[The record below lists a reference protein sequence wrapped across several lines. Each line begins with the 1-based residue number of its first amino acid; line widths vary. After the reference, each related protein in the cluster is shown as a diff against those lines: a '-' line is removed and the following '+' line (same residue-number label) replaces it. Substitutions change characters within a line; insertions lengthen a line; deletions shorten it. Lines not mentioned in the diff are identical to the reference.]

1 MRLFLEIA
9 RTGFSA
15 LCLHPVRSGVTIC
28 VVMSILVPYLA
39 GVGLSHG
46 LRDVGEDSLRFGS
59 DLTVTGTRFGRA
71 VPIPLSAVDAIRRL
85 EGVIEVVPRIVGAL
99 ALGKNREPAVLVGLP
114 RGRLPKDVSW
124 VQGQFSEF
132 STLNEFIV
140 GTQLATRLSLE
151 IGSIIPPFYRSAKGE
166 RLSKVVGVLSPEAPL
181 WQANLML
188 TTLETASQVFDQPD
202 QVTCLLVSCRPG
214 YSDQIKTAIL
224 RMPALDSAQGT
235 IRYRVASKHE
245 LASLLPSGWLHREG
259 IFHLHFVLAFAAAIL
274 AVLVTSGAGLS
285 ERRREIGIL
294 KATGW
299 QTDEILLRGVVESV
313 LLCLVAAS
321 ASIVVAF
328 VWLKWLNGLWIAS
341 VFLSGVD
348 AVPGFKIPFRLVPVP
363 VLLAF
368 VISAIVV
375 LSGTLYPTWRAAI
388 VPPRDAMR

>member
-151 IGSIIPPFYRSAKGE
+151 IGSIIPPFYRSAKG
-166 RLSKVVGVLSPEAPL
+166 
-181 WQANLML
+181 
-188 TTLETASQVFDQPD
+188 
-202 QVTCLLVSCRPG
+202 
-214 YSDQIKTAIL
+214 SD
-224 RMPALDSAQGT
+224 
-235 IRYRVASKHE
+235 
-245 LASLLPSGWLHREG
+245 
-259 IFHLHFVLAFAAAIL
+259 
-274 AVLVTSGAGLS
+274 
-285 ERRREIGIL
+285 
-294 KATGW
+294 
-299 QTDEILLRGVVESV
+299 
-313 LLCLVAAS
+313 
-321 ASIVVAF
+321 
-328 VWLKWLNGLWIAS
+328 
-341 VFLSGVD
+341 
-348 AVPGFKIPFRLVPVP
+348 
-363 VLLAF
+363 
-368 VISAIVV
+368 
-375 LSGTLYPTWRAAI
+375 
-388 VPPRDAMR
+388 

>member
-1 MRLFLEIA
+1 M
-9 RTGFSA
+9 
-15 LCLHPVRSGVTIC
+15 
-28 VVMSILVPYLA
+28 
-39 GVGLSHG
+39 
-46 LRDVGEDSLRFGS
+46 
-59 DLTVTGTRFGRA
+59 
-71 VPIPLSAVDAIRRL
+71 
-85 EGVIEVVPRIVGAL
+85 
-99 ALGKNREPAVLVGLP
+99 
-114 RGRLPKDVSW
+114 
-124 VQGQFSEF
+124 
-132 STLNEFIV
+132 
-140 GTQLATRLSLE
+140 
-151 IGSIIPPFYRSAKGE
+151 
-166 RLSKVVGVLSPEAPL
+166 PL

>member
-9 RTGFSA
+9 RTGFAA
-15 LCLHPVRSGVTIC
+15 LCLHPLRSWVTIC

-46 LRDVGEDSLRFGS
+46 IRDVAEDSLRFGA
-59 DLTVTGTRFGRA
+59 DLTVTGTRFGRP
-71 VPIPLSAVDAIRRL
+71 VPIPLSAVDAIQQI
-85 EGVIEVVPRIVGAL
+85 EGVTEVVPRIVGAL
-99 ALGKNREPAVLVGLP
+99 SLGKNREPAVLVGLP
-114 RGRLPKDVSW
+114 HGRLPKDVTW
-124 VQGQFSEF
+124 VQGQFSDS
-132 STLNEFIV
+132 STMNEFVV

-151 IGSIIPPFYRSAKGE
+151 VGSIIPPFYRSAKGE
-166 RLSKVVGVLSPEAPL
+166 RLSKVVGILAPDAPL

-188 TTLETASQVFDQPD
+188 TNLETAAQVFDQPD
-202 QVTCLLVSCRPG
+202 QVTCLLVSCRAG
-214 YSDQIKTAIL
+214 YANQIKTAIL
-224 RMPALDSAQGT
+224 RIASPDSPQGM
-235 IRYRVASKHE
+235 IRYRVASRQE

-259 IFHLHFVLAFAAAIL
+259 IFHLHFVLGFAAAIL

-299 QTDEILLRGVVESV
+299 QTDEILLRGVVESL
-313 LLCLVAAS
+313 LLCLAAAS
-321 ASIVVAF
+321 GSVVVAF

-341 VFLSGVD
+341 VFLNGVD
-348 AVPGFKIPFRLVPVP
+348 AVPGFTIPFRLVPVP
-363 VLLAF
+363 VLLASL
-368 VISAIVV
+368 ISAIVV